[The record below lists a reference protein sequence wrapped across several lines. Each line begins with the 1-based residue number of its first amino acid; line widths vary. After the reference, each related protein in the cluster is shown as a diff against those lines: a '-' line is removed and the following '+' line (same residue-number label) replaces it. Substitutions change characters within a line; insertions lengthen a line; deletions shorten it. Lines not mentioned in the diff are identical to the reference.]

1 MPKGSET
8 RRGSLVPVRDAIEG
22 FLKDSGMAPRMR
34 SARVLAAWKE
44 AVGPALARRARAVRF
59 QRGELVVEVGSA
71 PHLAELES
79 FTGETYRR
87 AANAALGDERI
98 QRVTFRLKH

>member
-1 MPKGSET
+1 
-8 RRGSLVPVRDAIEG
+8 VREAIEG
-22 FLKDSGMAPRMR
+22 FLRDSGIAPRLR
-34 SARVLAAWKE
+34 GAEVFDAWRA
-44 AVGPALARRARAVRF
+44 AVGAGLSERARPVRF

-79 FTGETYRR
+79 FTGEGYRR

-98 QRVTFRLKH
+98 RRVTFRLKH